1 MINKKN
7 LGDKFIIRNATPD
20 DAVQME
26 YVQSQC
32 YPTLHES
39 EILDRNH
46 FANHIRVFPE
56 GQIVVEKEGV
66 VVASASTFR
75 CDFPEHDSTF
85 LEETDNLWIT
95 NVQIAD
101 GDWMY
106 GIDMGVLPEYR
117 GLGLSKEMYKARHEV
132 CKLLGMKGQ
141 IIAGMTIGYG
151 KVKDKMTIEEYCNA
165 LEKEDF
171 TDPTITPQRKSGFR
185 WIRPLYNY
193 INDPESG
200 YASILMYYPVDENY
214 SIKNKA
220 NFLKS

>member
-1 MINKKN
+1 MICKSIFENQ
-7 LGDKFIIRNATPD
+7 FIIRNATLD
-20 DAVQME
+20 DVIQME

-39 EILDRNH
+39 EILNRNH
-46 FANHIRVFPE
+46 FANHIKIFPK

-66 VVASASTFR
+66 IVASASTFR

-85 LEETDNLWIT
+85 LEETDNLWLT
-95 NVQIAD
+95 NVQIPD

-117 GLGLSKEMYKARHEV
+117 GLGLSKELYKARHEV
-132 CKLLGMKGQ
+132 CKNLGIKGQ

-151 KVKDKMTIEEYCNA
+151 KVKDKMTIAEYCEA
-165 LEKEDF
+165 LEKKEF
-171 TDPTITPQRKSGFR
+171 TDPTITPQRNAGFK

-193 INDPESG
+193 INDPEAG

-214 SIKNKA
+214 S
-220 NFLKS
+220 L

>member
-1 MINKKN
+1 MINKYILEN
-7 LGDKFIIRNATPD
+7 QFLIRNATPED
-20 DAVQME
+20 VVQME

-32 YPTLHES
+32 YPTLHQS

-46 FANHIRVFPE
+46 FANHIKVFPE
-56 GQIVVEKEGV
+56 GQIVVEKDGV
-66 VVASASTFR
+66 VIASASTFR

-95 NVQIAD
+95 NVQMPD

-132 CKLLGMKGQ
+132 CKILGITGQ

-151 KVKDKMTIEEYCNA
+151 KVKDKMTIEEYCYA
-165 LEKEDF
+165 LEINKY
-171 TDPTITPQRKSGFR
+171 TDPTITPQRKAGFR

-214 SIKNKA
+214 SI
-220 NFLKS
+220 

>member
-1 MINKKN
+1 MIDKKI
-7 LGDKFIIRNATPD
+7 LDDKFLIRIAKPE
-20 DAVQME
+20 DAIQME
-26 YVQSQC
+26 HVQSRC
-32 YPTLHES
+32 YPTLHKS

-46 FANHIRVFPE
+46 FANHIKVFPE

-95 NVQIAD
+95 KVQIPN

-117 GLGLSKEMYKARHEV
+117 GLGLSKEMYKARNEV
-132 CKLLGMKGQ
+132 CEELGLKGQ

-151 KVKDKMTIEEYCNA
+151 KVKDKMTIAEYCEA
-165 LEKEDF
+165 LIKNEL
-171 TDPTITPQRKSGFR
+171 TDPTITPQRNAGFR

-200 YASILMYYPVDENY
+200 YGSILMYRPVDENY
-214 SIKNKA
+214 YLENV
-220 NFLKS
+220 

>member
-1 MINKKN
+1 MICKSIFENQ
-7 LGDKFIIRNATPD
+7 FIIRNATLD
-20 DAVQME
+20 DVIQME

-39 EILDRNH
+39 EILNRNH
-46 FANHIRVFPE
+46 FANHIKIFPK

-66 VVASASTFR
+66 IVASASTFR

-85 LEETDNLWIT
+85 LEETDNLWLT
-95 NVQIAD
+95 NVQIPD

-117 GLGLSKEMYKARHEV
+117 GLGLSKELYKARHEV
-132 CKLLGMKGQ
+132 CKNLEIKGQ

-151 KVKDKMTIEEYCNA
+151 KVKDKMTIAEYCEA
-165 LEKEDF
+165 LEKKEF
-171 TDPTITPQRKSGFR
+171 TDPTITPQRNAGFK

-193 INDPESG
+193 INDPEAG

-214 SIKNKA
+214 S
-220 NFLKS
+220 L